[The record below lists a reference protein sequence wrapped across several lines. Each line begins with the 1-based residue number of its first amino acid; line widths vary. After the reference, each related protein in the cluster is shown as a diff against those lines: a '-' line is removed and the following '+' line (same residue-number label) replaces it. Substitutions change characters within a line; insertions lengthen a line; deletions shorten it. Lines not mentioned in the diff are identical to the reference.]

1 MAASFSASHG
11 FIPAPITCPG
21 CHAALAGPVDQCPYC
36 GYNAWTCVD
45 RFPYSPPPLDRYIDI
60 ENRLS
65 NEDRARID
73 RAIDELESD
82 LPQVRIY
89 ICLVK
94 LLQGTDAR
102 ECGFW
107 MLNASV
113 PRDEEETGHRPW
125 SVLLLVDLQASAASA
140 TVGYGL
146 DSFVT
151 DADLREALGAGQREF
166 ESANF
171 SAAVLKFI
179 HHMHRILKRAH
190 RTAVATSRRRDRE
203 RTVITPRNP
212 PPSNTSTFRVRHPE
226 S

>member
-1 MAASFSASHG
+1 MASSTASSQAPG
-11 FIPAPITCPG
+11 PAPITCPG
-21 CHAALAGPVDQCPYC
+21 CHVLLRAPVDQCPHC

-45 RFPYSPPPLDRYIDI
+45 RFPYSPPPLDRYIDV

-73 RAIDELESD
+73 RSIDALESD

-89 ICLVK
+89 VCIVK
-94 LLQGTDAR
+94 LLPGTDAR

-125 SVLLLVDLQASAASA
+125 STLLLLDTQASAASA

-146 DSFVT
+146 DHYV
-151 DADLREALGAGQREF
+151 ADDELRQALASSQAEFERGDFGAG
-166 ESANF
+166 
-171 SAAVLKFI
+171 VLKFV
-179 HHMHRILKRAH
+179 HHLHKVLKQAH
-190 RTAVATSRRRDRE
+190 RRAVA
-203 RTVITPRNP
+203 
-212 PPSNTSTFRVRHPE
+212 RVRQKGRQESKPALRPASAGAPASKARHPE